1 MKQQI
6 RKLPNG
12 FWEREGGG
20 GGVGELREKCKSGG
34 RERER
39 VGGIEKCKS
48 GQTEGER
55 NVREERET
63 EGGAVKE

>member
-1 MKQQI
+1 M
-6 RKLPNG
+6 
-12 FWEREGGG
+12 
-20 GGVGELREKCKSGG
+20 
-34 RERER
+34 
-39 VGGIEKCKS
+39 GGIEKCKS

>member
-20 GGVGELREKCKSGG
+20 GGVGELREKCKSG
-34 RERER
+34 
-39 VGGIEKCKS
+39 
-48 GQTEGER
+48 QTEGER